1 MASENNL
8 RKVST
13 VLSPAELIQA
23 NEDLLANGVERI
35 YQSNQGLFERKIIDQ
50 ASINFEGSFFG
61 AVRLAMSIQ
70 RLAHD
75 TDQALRKLREYTNKL
90 YPGWLAI
97 RQTSETLVGQENLDV
112 YKVGLS
118 EFHGLMVCAVL
129 LKDWELALKEIQ
141 YARSSPAVAA
151 LRLDGQL
158 FYHFAQALM
167 ELVSPQCAVEELPFL
182 NMKKKLPDSFIGYPE
197 LFRAILE
204 GNQNHFDQ
212 ELQNVIERFAK
223 RAKSRVDAP
232 MGFGYGKHDHAECFD
247 YRATFAAICA
257 LRAGLKLNVDSEY
270 VPKAFVFGD

>member
-1 MASENNL
+1 M
-8 RKVST
+8 
-13 VLSPAELIQA
+13 LSPAELIQA
-23 NEDLLANGVERI
+23 NEDLLRNDVEGT
-35 YQSNQGLFERKIIDQ
+35 YQCNQGLLERKIIER

-75 TDQALRKLREYTNKL
+75 TDQALRKLREYTDKL

-97 RQTSETLVGQENLDV
+97 RQASETLVSQENLRA
-112 YKVGLS
+112 YKVGVS
-118 EFHGLMVCAVL
+118 QFHGLMVCAVL

-151 LRLDGQL
+151 LGLAGGEL

-232 MGFGYGKHDHAECFD
+232 MGFGYGKHDHAKCFD
-247 YRATFAAICA
+247 YQATFAAICA
-257 LRAGLKLNVDSEY
+257 VRAGLQLNVDSEY
-270 VPKAFVFGD
+270 VPKAFVFRG